1 MMLRALTLLSLIALS
16 APAVADELACSG
28 PLGKDATLADIEA
41 AYGKANVVTG
51 EVPGPEGTTL
61 IATTVFGDDADKSF
75 TVYWWDEDKHEHLS
89 GFTVPAKDS
98 APGGVKLGM
107 GIADVEALNGEPF
120 TLSGF
125 FWDYGG
131 SAGFDS
137 GKLSGLPG
145 GCVLN
150 LQFSPSLD
158 PLPEALSN
166 AISGDREL
174 RSDMKDVRAAKPV
187 VAAITAGYPAPEDM
201 AD

>member
-1 MMLRALTLLSLIALS
+1 MLRPLALLSLIVIA

-51 EVPGPEGTTL
+51 DVPGPEGTTM

-75 TVYWWDEDKHEHLS
+75 TVYWWDEEKHAHIS

-137 GKLSGLPG
+137 GKLSGLAG

-158 PLPEALSN
+158 PLPEELSN

-174 RSDMKDVRAAKPV
+174 RSDMKDVRAAKPLV
-187 VAAITAGYPAPEDM
+187 EAITVGYPAPDGM